1 MPSETYFLLFVMINT
16 LVSIILDEAT
26 LAPQSEQSS
35 SPAAIDQHYT
45 NDKLLEKLFHG

>member
-35 SPAAIDQHYT
+35 SPAIDQHYT